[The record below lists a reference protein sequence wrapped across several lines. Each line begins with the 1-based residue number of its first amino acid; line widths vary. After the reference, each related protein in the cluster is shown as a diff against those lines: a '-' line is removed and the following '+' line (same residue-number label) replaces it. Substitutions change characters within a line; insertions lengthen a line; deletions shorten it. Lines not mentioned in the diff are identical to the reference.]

1 MKLIECV
8 PNFSEGKRAD
18 VVSAIRQAAEETRG
32 VTVLDAQSDPNHN
45 RMVLTFVGA
54 PQPVKEAALAA
65 SARAIEL
72 IDLGK
77 HVGEHPRMGAVDVV
91 PFIPLTGATMEDCIV
106 LAKEFAQEFAKRFSV
121 PVYLY
126 EQASGDARKD
136 LAKVRQGQFE
146 GLRKVIGVDSKR
158 DPDFGPKK
166 IHPTAGATAVG
177 ARQILIAYNVDL
189 NSQDLSIAKK
199 IANKIRERD
208 GGLPAVK
215 ALGFELRDRKLIQV
229 SMNLID
235 YSKTSMDGVFYAISN
250 YAKEFGVSI
259 ADSEIV
265 GLVPQDAINQVSIHS
280 LSLRNFTDDQII
292 ENRIASLIIEN
303 SAKGNFLEQSLYD
316 FSASIASKDPIPGGG
331 SVAAYSGALAASL
344 VMMVSHSTIGKKNY
358 ETSWEPV
365 ERILRQAE
373 PLKEK
378 LLLLVDKD
386 AEAYSL
392 VASSLKLPKETGSQ
406 MDARQKKLEDA
417 LKKASETPEETM
429 LAAYQVYQLAK
440 KLREIGNK
448 NAFSDVVTAS
458 ELSRAS
464 ILGAWSNVKQN
475 LDSLHDTKFVNDKVR
490 KLRPIVDEIS
500 ATK

>member
-1 MKLIECV
+1 
-8 PNFSEGKRAD
+8 
-18 VVSAIRQAAEETRG
+18 
-32 VTVLDAQSDPNHN
+32 
-45 RMVLTFVGA
+45 MVLTLVGA
-54 PQPVKEAALAA
+54 PEPIKEAVLSA

-72 IDLGK
+72 IDLRK

-91 PFIPLTGATMEDCIV
+91 PFIPLTGATMEDCVV
-106 LAKEFAQEFAKRFSV
+106 LAKEFAQEFAKRFSI

-126 EQASGDARKD
+126 EQAASGDARKD
-136 LAKVRQGQFE
+136 LAKVREGEFE
-146 GLRKVIGVDSKR
+146 LLRNVIGVDSSK
-158 DPDFGPKK
+158 DPDYGPKK

-177 ARQILIAYNVDL
+177 ARPILIAYNVDL

-199 IANKIRERD
+199 IAKKIRERD

-215 ALGFELRDRKLIQV
+215 ALGFELKYRKLIQV
-229 SMNLID
+229 SMNLTD
-235 YSKTSMDGVFYAISN
+235 YSKTSLHTVFYAISN
-250 YAKEFGVSI
+250 YAREFGVSV

-265 GLVPQDAINQVSIHS
+265 GLVPQDAIIQASIHS
-280 LSLRNFTDDQII
+280 LSLRNFSDDQII
-292 ENRIASLIIEN
+292 ENRIASLMEQN
-303 SAKGNFLEQSLYD
+303 SAKGNFVQQSLYD

-331 SVAAYSGALAASL
+331 SAAAYSGALAASL
-344 VMMVSHSTIGKKNY
+344 VIMVSRSTIGKKNY

-365 ERILRQAE
+365 EKILRQAE

-392 VASSLKLPKETGSQ
+392 VVSALKLPKETESQ
-406 MDARQKKLEDA
+406 KNERQKRLEVV
-417 LKKASETPEETM
+417 LKIASETPDETI
-429 LAAYQVYQLAK
+429 LTSYEVFQLAK

-448 NAFSDVVTAS
+448 NALSDATTAM
-458 ELSRAS
+458 ELARTS

-500 ATK
+500 AAAK